1 MTENIVSKNDTSNT
15 AGYTSDPPVAAV
27 NVTEPILPEW
37 IRLPKSGT
45 LCAWTGLSRA
55 KLNELILPNSANDFK
70 PPVRSICLR
79 KRGATRG
86 TRLILRESLM
96 NYLRDHLKKGMM

>member
-1 MTENIVSKNDTSNT
+1 MTDKSKDTINT
-15 AGYTSDPPVAAV
+15 ADYTSGPPAAAANVA
-27 NVTEPILPEW
+27 EPILPEW
-37 IRLPKSGT
+37 IRLPKPGT

-55 KLNELILPNSANDFK
+55 KLNELILPNSANNFK

-96 NYLRDHLKKGMM
+96 DYLRNHLEKA

>member
-1 MTENIVSKNDTSNT
+1 MTDKSKDTINT
-15 AGYTSDPPVAAV
+15 ADYTSGPPAAAANVA
-27 NVTEPILPEW
+27 EPTHSEW
-37 IRLPKSGT
+37 IRLPKPGT

-55 KLNELILPNSANDFK
+55 KLNELILPNSANNFK
-70 PPVRSICLR
+70 PPVRSISLR

-96 NYLRDHLKKGMM
+96 DYLRNHLEKA